1 MIIVFLLFLLLIFNI
16 NCFTT
21 SQRGI
26 DLITS
31 FEGCELT
38 AYWDQYGKVW
48 TIGYGHTGSDVYQG
62 LTITKA
68 QAQNLLRKDLQQFEK
83 YVNNK
88 NYVSADINQNQFD
101 ALVSFA
107 YNCGPRN
114 LKELCYGKSISQ
126 IANEITLYNKSGGV
140 VLAGLVRRR
149 AAEKDLFLDGTSG
162 GGDPGPQDETL
173 KFTYAVRTTNGKI
186 YPEVTN
192 LDDYAGKIGVAITDI
207 AIKVNKGTVRY
218 RVHVKDGDWLGWV
231 SGYNW
236 NDSSNGYAGNHKPID
251 LVQVTASSCTPK
263 YRVSPLNSGYY
274 SWQLGNRIGAGY
286 DGYAGYQGKAID
298 RFQVYPS

>member
-1 MIIVFLLFLLLIFNI
+1 MIIVFLLLILNI

-38 AYWDQYGKVW
+38 AYWDQYGQVW
-48 TIGYGHTGSDVYQG
+48 TIGYGHTGGDVYQG
-62 LTITKA
+62 LTITQAKA
-68 QAQNLLRKDLQQFEK
+68 QSLLQKDLKEFEK

-88 NYVSADINQNQFD
+88 NYVSATINQNQFD
-101 ALVSFA
+101 ALVSFT
-107 YNCGPRN
+107 YNCGPRS

-126 IANEITLYNKSGGV
+126 IANEITLYNKSGGQ

-149 AAEKDLFLDGTSG
+149 EAEKQLFLDGS
-162 GGDPGPQDETL
+162 PNVEPEQSSII
-173 KFTYAVRTTNGKI
+173 FTYAVRTTEGRVL
-186 YPEVTN
+186 PEVTN
-192 LDDYAGKIGVAITDI
+192 TNDYAGKIGVAITDI
-207 AIKVNKGTVRY
+207 AIKVNKGTVKY
-218 RVHVKDGDWLGWV
+218 RVHVKDGNWLGWV
-231 SGYNW
+231 TGYNW
-236 NDSSNGYAGNHKPID
+236 SDSNNGYAGNGKPID
-251 LVQVTASSCTPK
+251 LVQIAASSCTAK

-274 SWQLGNRIGAGY
+274 SWQLGDQVGGGY
-286 DGYAGYQGKAID
+286 DGYAGTLGKAID

>member
-1 MIIVFLLFLLLIFNI
+1 MIIVFLLLILNI

-38 AYWDQYGKVW
+38 AYWDQYGQVW

-68 QAQNLLRKDLQQFEK
+68 KAQSLLQKDLKEFEK

-88 NYVSADINQNQFD
+88 NYVSATINQNQFD
-101 ALVSFA
+101 ALVSFT

-126 IANEITLYNKSGGV
+126 IANEITLYNKSGGQ

-149 AAEKDLFLDGTSG
+149 EAEKQLFLDGS
-162 GGDPGPQDETL
+162 PNVEPKQSSII
-173 KFTYAVRTTNGKI
+173 FTYAVRTTEGRVL
-186 YPEVTN
+186 PEVTN
-192 LDDYAGKIGVAITDI
+192 TNDYAGKTGVAITDI

-218 RVHVKDGDWLGWV
+218 RVHVKDGNWLGWV

-236 NDSSNGYAGNHKPID
+236 SDSNNGYAGNGKPID
-251 LVQVTASSCTPK
+251 LVQITASSCTAA

-274 SWQLGNRIGAGY
+274 SWQLGDQTGGGY
-286 DGYAGYQGKAID
+286 DGYAGALGKAID

>member
-1 MIIVFLLFLLLIFNI
+1 MIIVFLLLILNI

-38 AYWDQYGKVW
+38 AYWDQYGQVW

-62 LTITKA
+62 LTITQAKA
-68 QAQNLLRKDLQQFEK
+68 QSLLQKDLKEFEK

-88 NYVSADINQNQFD
+88 NYVSATINQNQFD
-101 ALVSFA
+101 ALVSFT

-114 LKELCYGKSISQ
+114 LKELCYGKTISQ
-126 IANEITLYNKSGGV
+126 IANEITLYNKSGGQ

-149 AAEKDLFLDGTSG
+149 EAEKKLFLDGSSDVG
-162 GGDPGPQDETL
+162 PGEEQSSVI
-173 KFTYAVRTTNGKI
+173 FTYAVRTTEGKVL
-186 YPEVTN
+186 PEVTN
-192 LDDYAGKIGVAITDI
+192 TNDYAGKVGVAITDI
-207 AIKVNKGTVRY
+207 AIKVNKGTVKY
-218 RVHVKDGDWLGWV
+218 RVHVKDGNWLGWV
-231 SGYNW
+231 TGYSWSDYN
-236 NDSSNGYAGNHKPID
+236 NGYAGNGKPID
-251 LVQVTASSCTPK
+251 LVQISASSCTAK

-274 SWQLGNRIGAGY
+274 SWQLGDQTGGGY
-286 DGYAGYQGKAID
+286 DGYAGTLGKAID